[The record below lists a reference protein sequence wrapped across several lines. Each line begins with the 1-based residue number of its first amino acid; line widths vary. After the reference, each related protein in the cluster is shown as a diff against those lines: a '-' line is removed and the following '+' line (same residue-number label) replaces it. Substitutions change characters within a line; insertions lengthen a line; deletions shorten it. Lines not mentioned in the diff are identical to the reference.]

1 MGISPSGATI
11 FTSQLYD
18 ISDKEIGARSGIV
31 DPRFWEECDS
41 CMPDRVFT
49 IADDLKALNV
59 ELNIPAFRS
68 GGDHLTKAEEN
79 HICIHV
85 ECAIQRIKTFYQK
98 RNSTCFPWF
107 NKSVMDSN

>member
-18 ISDKEIGARSGIV
+18 ISDKEIVARSGIV

-41 CMPDRVFT
+41 CMADRVFT
-49 IADDLKALNV
+49 ITDDLKALNV
-59 ELNIPAFRS
+59 ELNIPAFLS

-79 HICIHV
+79 HICL
-85 ECAIQRIKTFYQK
+85 Y
-98 RNSTCFPWF
+98 TCGTCYTK
-107 NKSVMDSN
+107 NKNILPETKFHLLSMVQ